1 MIKIKTI
8 ATTLEN
14 YNTFDEQVNEALA
27 EGWELVRREVVPP
40 YEGLTRWWDRC
51 LYAEFE
57 RVIETEGEDEE
68 PEDDGTA
75 EWVVTR
81 DPAHPYR
88 CNKCGHSTSAPSGF
102 CIGCGRA
109 MVSYRG

>member
-27 EGWELVRREVVPP
+27 EGWELVRREVLPP
-40 YEGLTRWWDRC
+40 RQVATAPTL
-51 LYAEFE
+51 LYAELE

>member
-1 MIKIKTI
+1 MLEVKTI
-8 ATTLEN
+8 VNEEPEL
-14 YNTFDEQVNEALA
+14 FDEAVNEALA
-27 EGWELVRREVVPP
+27 EGWELVRRDVLPP
-40 YEGLTRWWDRC
+40 YEGQTARWNRC
-51 LYAEFE
+51 LYAELE
-57 RVIETEGEDEE
+57 RVTEAEEEEE
-68 PEDDGTA
+68 PEDDGLA
-75 EWVVTR
+75 EWVVSR

>member
-1 MIKIKTI
+1 MLEIKTI
-8 ATTLEN
+8 SGGKKDA
-14 YNTFDEQVNEALA
+14 FDKAVNDALRD
-27 EGWELVRREVVPP
+27 GWDLVRRDCLIVGSEHTP
-40 YEGLTRWWDRC
+40 C
-51 LYAEFE
+51 LYAELE
-57 RVIETEGEDEE
+57 RIIETEDEDEE

-102 CIGCGRA
+102 CIECGRA

>member
-1 MIKIKTI
+1 MVEIKTI
-8 ATTLEN
+8 FIKIDDCEK
-14 YNTFDEQVNEALA
+14 FDERVNEALA
-27 EGWELVRREVVPP
+27 EGWELVRRDVLVPHIS
-40 YEGLTRWWDRC
+40 DRYTL
-51 LYAEFE
+51 LYAELE
-57 RVIETEGEDEE
+57 RVIETEG
-68 PEDDGTA
+68 EDDGTA